1 MDYMKIAL
9 DEARKAL
16 NKGEV
21 PVGAVIVK
29 EGNIIAAAHNLHN
42 AHQCFSEKSDCIPLF
57 PHLGIED

>member
-29 EGNIIAAAHNLHN
+29 DGNIIATAHNLKETNKN
-42 AHQCFSEKSDCIPLF
+42 AMAHAEMIA
-57 PHLGIED
+57 IEGPVRL

>member
-1 MDYMKIAL
+1 MKIAL

-29 EGNIIAAAHNLHN
+29 EGNIIAAAHNLK
-42 AHQCFSEKSDCIPLF
+42 ETK
-57 PHLGIED
+57 

>member
-29 EGNIIAAAHNLHN
+29 DNEIIAVSHNL
-42 AHQCFSEKSDCIPLF
+42 K
-57 PHLGIED
+57 